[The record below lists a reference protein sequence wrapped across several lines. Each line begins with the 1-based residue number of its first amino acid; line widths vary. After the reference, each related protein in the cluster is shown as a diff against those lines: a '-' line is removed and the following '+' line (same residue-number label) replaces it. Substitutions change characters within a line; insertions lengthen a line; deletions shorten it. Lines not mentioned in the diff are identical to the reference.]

1 MSEIIKNY
9 QQQVEPEN
17 PRSEKLFKT
26 ALKIA
31 AALIVVA
38 AAVFFIKGGFD
49 RGASSRP
56 EVTVSGE
63 TSVPADQINILGE
76 YMVRLTSPQDTSRL
90 SGYIEMDELGQISL
104 HILSAY
110 EPRVYPITINPDGT
124 LFNYELGHGEMSFK
138 KLSEQTVITFLN
150 DNSKCVLIK

>member
-17 PRSEKLFKT
+17 PRSDKLFKT

-56 EVTVSGE
+56 QE
-63 TSVPADQINILGE
+63 TSLAEISVPADEVNILGD
-76 YMVRLTSPQDTSRL
+76 YMVRLESPQDTTRL

-110 EPRVYPITINPDGT
+110 EPKVYPLTINPDGT
-124 LFNYELGHGEMSFK
+124 LFNYDLGHGKMSFK
-138 KLSEQTVITFLN
+138 KLSEQTRITFTN
-150 DNSKCVLIK
+150 DDTKCILVK